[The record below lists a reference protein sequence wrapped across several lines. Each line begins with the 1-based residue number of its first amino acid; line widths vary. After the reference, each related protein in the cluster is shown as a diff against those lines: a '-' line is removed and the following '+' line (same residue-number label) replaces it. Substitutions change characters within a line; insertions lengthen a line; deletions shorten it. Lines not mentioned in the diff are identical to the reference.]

1 MSCAFF
7 IARMMSR
14 MKRLLAL
21 FIFALGWI
29 VPAGA
34 QDASQDLLL
43 WTNNLRGELG
53 LPRYRWNAQLAH
65 AAQTQASGLAAANRN
80 CRSSNCHLDDAG
92 NLARDRARIAGY
104 PGERVH
110 ENVFAGSDPSAASA
124 WRFWRDSPDH
134 YQNLTSPNNSE
145 IGIGSAQGAG
155 GAYYFVQVFG
165 HNSGAAG
172 GTGASSNAS
181 SGRAESA
188 PAGPPSYV
196 LGLDEFGNIRHEV
209 QPGQTIG
216 HILLIY
222 GYTWDKYPYL
232 LEING
237 MSEADRLNMQ
247 PGSVILVPPKDG
259 TYTPMPAT
267 PTATAAATLAATA
280 TASSAESAATDIP
293 ESPTPTASATI
304 AATAASTRDIRIAPI
319 QTASPLPL
327 APVDQTAPVTS
338 VGQLL
343 FLGLAILLQ
352 LGVIGGAGIAYW
364 RRSR

>member
-1 MSCAFF
+1 
-7 IARMMSR
+7 

-21 FIFALGWI
+21 FGFALAMV
-29 VPAGA
+29 VPVGA

-43 WTNNLRGELG
+43 RTNSLRRGLG
-53 LPRYRWNAQLAH
+53 LPAYRWNAQLAH

-80 CRSSNCHLDDAG
+80 CRSSNCHLDGAG
-92 NLARDRARIAGY
+92 NLARDRARLAGY

-110 ENVFAGSDPSAASA
+110 ENVYASSDPSADSA
-124 WRFWRDSPDH
+124 WRFWRGSPDH
-134 YQNLTSPNNSE
+134 YRNLTSPNNSE

-165 HNSGAAG
+165 HSSGAAS

-181 SGRAESA
+181 SGPAESA
-188 PAGPPSYV
+188 PARPPSYV

-222 GYTWDKYPYL
+222 GYTWDEYPYL

-259 TYTPMPAT
+259 TYTPIPAT
-267 PTATAAATLAATA
+267 PSTPATA
-280 TASSAESAATDIP
+280 TASATEPAATGIP
-293 ESPTPTASATI
+293 ESPTPTASATMT
-304 AATAASTRDIRIAPI
+304 ATAAATRDIRIAPVE
-319 QTASPLPL
+319 TASPQPL
-327 APVDQTAPVTS
+327 APVDETVPVTS
-338 VGQLL
+338 VWQLVL
-343 FLGLAILLQ
+343 LGLAILLQ
-352 LGVIGGAGIAYW
+352 MGVIGGASIAYW

>member
-1 MSCAFF
+1 
-7 IARMMSR
+7 

-21 FIFALGWI
+21 FVFALATV

-34 QDASQDLLL
+34 QDATGDLLL
-43 WTNNLRGELG
+43 RTNNLRGELG

-80 CRSSNCHLDDAG
+80 CRLSDCHLDSAG

-110 ENVFAGSDPSAASA
+110 ENVYAGGDSSADSA
-124 WRFWRDSPDH
+124 WHFWRNSSVH

-145 IGIGSAQGAG
+145 IGIGSARGANG
-155 GAYYFVQVFG
+155 IYYFVQVFG
-165 HNSGAAG
+165 HNSSAAS
-172 GTGASSNAS
+172 GTGASSDAS
-181 SGRAESA
+181 SGRVASSS
-188 PAGPPSYV
+188 AGPPSYV

-222 GYTWDKYPYL
+222 GYTWDEYPYL

-237 MSEADRLNMQ
+237 MSEADRLSMQ

-267 PTATAAATLAATA
+267 PKAPATATAADTVKATV
-280 TASSAESAATDIP
+280 ATDIP
-293 ESPTPTASATI
+293 DSPMPTASATMAAMA
-304 AATAASTRDIRIAPI
+304 AATREIRFSTAK
-319 QTASPLPL
+319 TASPQPP
-327 APVDQTAPVTS
+327 ASADTNAADTS
-338 VGQLL
+338 VGQLVL
-343 FLGLAILLQ
+343 LGLAILLQ
-352 LGVIGGAGIAYW
+352 LGVIGGASIAYW
-364 RRSR
+364 WRSR